1 MRGKYFSDQD
11 MKTYWNFW
19 FHVLNSTYTFIR
31 QSKSEFLCRNKF
43 SCKILVLL
51 LLYSNIFHVIHY
63 ILKSAKYIL
72 LSRKIN
78 KNKLDTF
85 PSFNS
90 ARNTEQTDFTSSIKK
105 INAEL
110 HLRTSDTN
118 FSIFHFR
125 RFPSSNTMNYSHA
138 CPRKEN
144 FSLFS
149 PSHANIHI
157 SLSFFRYFKRKV
169 PR

>member
-1 MRGKYFSDQD
+1 M
-11 MKTYWNFW
+11 
-19 FHVLNSTYTFIR
+19 
-31 QSKSEFLCRNKF
+31 
-43 SCKILVLL
+43 
-51 LLYSNIFHVIHY
+51 IHY
-63 ILKSAKYIL
+63 ILESAKYIL

-90 ARNTEQTDFTSSIKK
+90 ARNTEQTDFTFSIKK

-125 RFPSSNTMNYSHA
+125 RFPSSNTMNYSHT

-157 SLSFFRYFKRKV
+157 SLSLSFDISKEKCHVKSSTAESREKV
-169 PR
+169 ARLTPIKLVGPRLNPVHGANKSQWHVIKASPLSQSDATWCRAV

>member
-1 MRGKYFSDQD
+1 M
-11 MKTYWNFW
+11 
-19 FHVLNSTYTFIR
+19 
-31 QSKSEFLCRNKF
+31 
-43 SCKILVLL
+43 
-51 LLYSNIFHVIHY
+51 IHY
-63 ILKSAKYIL
+63 ILESAKYIL

-144 FSLFS
+144 FSLPLTQTYTS
-149 PSHANIHI
+149 L
-157 SLSFFRYFKRKV
+157 SLSFDISKEKCHVKSSTAESREKV
-169 PR
+169 ARLTPIKLVGPRLNPVHGANKSQWHVIKASPLSQSDATWCRAV

>member
-1 MRGKYFSDQD
+1 M
-11 MKTYWNFW
+11 
-19 FHVLNSTYTFIR
+19 
-31 QSKSEFLCRNKF
+31 
-43 SCKILVLL
+43 
-51 LLYSNIFHVIHY
+51 IHY
-63 ILKSAKYIL
+63 ILESAKYIL

-90 ARNTEQTDFTSSIKK
+90 ARNTEQTDFTFSIKK

-125 RFPSSNTMNYSHA
+125 RFPSSNTMNYSHT

-149 PSHANIHI
+149 PSHAYTPL
-157 SLSFFRYFKRKV
+157 SLSFDISKEKCHVKSSTAESREKV
-169 PR
+169 ARLTPIKLVGPRLNPVHGANKSQWHVIKASPLSQSDATWCRAV